1 MDIDHYP
8 DSEAVDRALRV
19 IEALSGNAV
28 NGMSPG
34 DIARSAKATP
44 AQVTRLLAQ
53 LIRRGVVETSR
64 TEGRYRLGPAIVQ
77 LARAHEI
84 DLARAER
91 ELAEMRQRYSRTPTT
106 TD

>member
-1 MDIDHYP
+1 
-8 DSEAVDRALRV
+8 
-19 IEALSGNAV
+19 
-28 NGMSPG
+28 
-34 DIARSAKATP
+34 
-44 AQVTRLLAQ
+44 
-53 LIRRGVVETSR
+53 VVETSR